1 MSTATTNSAT
11 ADQVRPALAP
21 AAKAATF
28 LLFSGELDKQLM
40 AFTLANSAAASG
52 MPVTLFFTFWSLAA
66 LRKPASARGKGLI
79 DRMFGW
85 MLPRDSRALP
95 MSNLNFGGFGPKL
108 IRWRMRRRG
117 VASLE
122 QQIATARALGV
133 RFVVCE
139 TSMDLM
145 GFRREELLAGV
156 AFGGATECV
165 DEAARARIAMVI

>member
-11 ADQVRPALAP
+11 TDRVRPAPAP

-66 LRKPASARGKGLI
+66 LRKPANARGKGLVE
-79 DRMFGW
+79 RMFGW

-145 GFRREELLAGV
+145 GLRREEMLDGIEL
-156 AFGGATECV
+156 GGATACLG
-165 DEAARARIAMVI
+165 AAAASDVAMVI